1 MAHKIHVYIKDPGK
15 PPRSVNI
22 SASLANLQKTVDG
35 YIEIVP
41 VTDNMVMIVDEEGK
55 LKGKAINFPIA
66 GDIIVGTAVFAG
78 FGGEDGEE
86 LVDVP
91 LAFPEFKK
99 LFSWLWEV

>member
-1 MAHKIHVYIKDPGK
+1 MAKIHVYIKDPGK
-15 PPRSVNI
+15 APRSVNI

-78 FGGEDGEE
+78 LGGKEGEE